1 MRLRT
6 WSELV
11 SGGLLLAAV
20 AVLVVPLPSAAQTL
34 GWAIARQE
42 WLLTASAALVGLSAV
57 AALAASGGPGVEML
71 LAGLSSHRLSHRSRR
86 PDDGLDLAVAGGD
99 IEASLDRLREG
110 SSEGVPVRTDRHRV
124 RRRLTELAVATIAA
138 RDECSRA
145 AAGERVA
152 RGTWTD
158 DPRAAAFLADDERP
172 PLDVRIEDWLFGP
185 PTERRARAT
194 VAEIAA
200 RRDIDTEVER
210 P

>member
-6 WSELV
+6 WSELA

-20 AVLVVPLPSAAQTL
+20 AVLVVPLGPAVQTL
-34 GWAIARQE
+34 GWTIARQE
-42 WLLTASAALVGLSAV
+42 WLLTAAAALVGLSAV
-57 AALAASGGPGVEML
+57 VTLGASGGLGIDRLV
-71 LAGLSSHRLSHRSRR
+71 AGLSSHRLSHRSRR
-86 PDDGLDLAVAGGD
+86 PDDGPDVAVAGGD

-110 SSEGVPVRTDRHRV
+110 ANETVPVRTDRQRV

-138 RDECSRA
+138 REECTRA
-145 AAGERVA
+145 AASERVA

-158 DPRAAAFLADDERP
+158 DPRAAAFLADDERA

-200 RRDIDTEVER
+200 RRDIETEVER